1 MPLFDLADLRRIDR
15 MGDVAGELTRLRIA
29 AERIAAALEKAITI
43 PEQPEIKRAGLE
55 ALGTYGEQ
63 EPESPEQLRERLV
76 AMGVTDLEVEQ
87 MIVDRIFGKGE
98 A

>member
-1 MPLFDLADLRRIDR
+1 MPLFDLTALPHLERA
-15 MGDVAGELTRLRIA
+15 VNELTKLRIA
-29 AERIAAALEKAITI
+29 AERIAAALEAMVAI